1 MATYTININE
11 RTKAGKY
18 LLAYLVSLGMIKT
31 KHKNKAGF
39 DEADAD
45 LRENRVYS
53 ADNAQDLFNQL
64 MNNV

>member
-1 MATYTININE
+1 MATYTIDINE

-31 KHKNKAGF
+31 KKKPKVGF
-39 DEADAD
+39 EEADAD

-53 ADNAQDLFNQL
+53 AANAQDLFNQL
-64 MNNV
+64 MSNV